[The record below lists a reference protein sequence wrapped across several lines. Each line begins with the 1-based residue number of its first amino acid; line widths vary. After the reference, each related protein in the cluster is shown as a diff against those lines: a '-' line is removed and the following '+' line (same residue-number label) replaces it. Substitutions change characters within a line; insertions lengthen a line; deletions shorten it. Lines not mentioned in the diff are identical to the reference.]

1 MRLRLNYIPLALVML
16 LTCLDIQAFNPR
28 LDGTMMPYDFADCD
42 SVVPWD
48 DSYTP
53 VFINYVARHGARYLS
68 SEKKVSTLLKA
79 LDKAKADGISPG
91 KGAHSLSSLMRW

>member
-1 MRLRLNYIPLALVML
+1 MQRRRFNIKLKLHTMRLRLNYIPLALVML

-68 SEKKVSTLLKA
+68 SEKKVSTLLKI
-79 LDKAKADGISPG
+79 GR
-91 KGAHSLSSLMRW
+91 AHV